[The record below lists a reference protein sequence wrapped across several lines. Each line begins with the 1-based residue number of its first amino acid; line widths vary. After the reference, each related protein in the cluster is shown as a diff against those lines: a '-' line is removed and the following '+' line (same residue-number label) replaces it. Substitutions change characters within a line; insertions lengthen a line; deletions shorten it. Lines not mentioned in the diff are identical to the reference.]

1 MERMERVLHRYPLL
15 ANVSPLDYNVN
26 IKTNKLKEMRNKMN
40 NSTLDKNLVLV
51 CMWCTQVLN
60 NVMCFDC
67 KEYKGVMTMK
77 EWEEYTNETW
87 EA

>member
-1 MERMERVLHRYPLL
+1 
-15 ANVSPLDYNVN
+15 
-26 IKTNKLKEMRNKMN
+26 MRNKMN

>member
-1 MERMERVLHRYPLL
+1 
-15 ANVSPLDYNVN
+15 
-26 IKTNKLKEMRNKMN
+26 MRNKMN
-40 NSTLDKNLVLV
+40 VSTLDKNLVLV
-51 CMWCTQVLN
+51 CIYCSEVLC

-67 KEYKGVMTMK
+67 NEYKGVMTMK